1 MTTDRRRFLRV
12 WMVAL
17 GLLLTTQ
24 GLFALR
30 QLDLEGLRAKW
41 SRKSAAERELL
52 RERFEQL
59 RSMEPGLRAQ
69 LSERARG
76 IRKAQEEILA
86 EAPDGLRQELNSLG
100 VDERERRER
109 RYLRE
114 RTREWGQRV
123 RMALPDRFVQALRE
137 APPRERLEMFDRFR
151 QEQRRRKS
159 LKAIMALAE
168 EMEMG
173 PAEVRRLR
181 EVPVE
186 ERMGV
191 LRRLRRRH
199 LEREAR
205 GGRLPGMTPA
215 EWSRLESLS
224 DEAFFGRMR
233 GRKLPPLKPKGHRH
247 GEDEG
252 PPPPE

>member
-1 MTTDRRRFLRV
+1 MVTERSRFLRA
-12 WMVAL
+12 WMILV

-41 SRKSAAERELL
+41 SRKSEAERELL
-52 RERFEQL
+52 KERFEEL
-59 RSMEPGLRAQ
+59 RSMDPDLRAQ
-69 LSERARG
+69 LRERARG
-76 IRKAQEEILA
+76 IRAAQKELLA
-86 EAPDGLRQELNSLG
+86 DAPDGLRQELNALEA
-100 VDERERRER
+100 DERERRER

-114 RTREWGQRV
+114 RKREWGRHV
-123 RMALPDRFVQALRE
+123 RKVLPDRFVQELRE
-137 APPRERLEMFDRFR
+137 APPRERLRMFDRFR

-168 EMEMG
+168 EMDLG
-173 PAEVRRLR
+173 PEEVRRLR

-186 ERMGV
+186 ERMGS

-205 GGRLPGMTPA
+205 GGRLPGITPA

-233 GRKLPPLKPKGHRH
+233 GRKLPPLKPGGPRR
-247 GEDEG
+247 GERRG
-252 PPPPE
+252 PPPRE